1 VEAAGGGGT
10 TLTSAAEPYNAIGKH
25 EAIMAAS
32 CRTDCNYCHLGV
44 HVGCLTAGELPRR
57 ISHRMMVRY
66 AYFTWSPPSLS
77 EREEIELGRRIS
89 VVGRETF
96 AKEFRENMEKRPSPS
111 RPRTGIA
118 AWPKEIRYL
127 ILIVLFGGGFIWIA
141 RQPDGGP
148 VIAQGVVLCV
158 MILLIYYV
166 SMAIVMWR
174 VNRWIDKIVSKY
186 AAHVAA
192 GGER

>member
-1 VEAAGGGGT
+1 MLDA
-10 TLTSAAEPYNAIGKH
+10 
-25 EAIMAAS
+25 
-32 CRTDCNYCHLGV
+32 
-44 HVGCLTAGELPRR
+44 RR
-57 ISHRMMVRY
+57 PSTQNPVRMMVRY
-66 AYFTWSPPSLS
+66 AYFTWSPPHLS
-77 EREEIELGRRIS
+77 ERDEIELGRRIS
-89 VVGRETF
+89 VLGREMF
-96 AKEFRENMEKRPSPS
+96 IKELRENLEKRPGPP

-141 RQPDGGP
+141 QQPDGGP
-148 VIAQGVVLCV
+148 VIARGVILCV
-158 MILLIYYV
+158 IILLIYYA

-174 VNRWIDKIVSKY
+174 VNRWVDSIISNY